1 MFGVVRLVFWVGL
14 LFVGLFVMNKSK
26 LSHKKQ
32 YVIAIG
38 IIIIVLWVL
47 SNLIPIENFFV
58 TFSSPEDAFNY
69 VNSEDVKLVI
79 QGKNSDFV
87 IGERDSTNFVYM
99 IIPKNE
105 NGWKIGRGLDT
116 KLRMQKMHNGI
127 FINVYQYKNTGDYYL
142 VVSGAS
148 GSKLQIKDSLDSQFL
163 YFENINNKTSETYI
177 TYYASIF
184 KIDAQYWINI
194 DGEEIHLFNE

>member
-1 MFGVVRLVFWVGL
+1 
-14 LFVGLFVMNKSK
+14 
-26 LSHKKQ
+26 
-32 YVIAIG
+32 
-38 IIIIVLWVL
+38 
-47 SNLIPIENFFV
+47 
-58 TFSSPEDAFNY
+58 
-69 VNSEDVKLVI
+69 
-79 QGKNSDFV
+79 
-87 IGERDSTNFVYM
+87 
-99 IIPKNE
+99 
-105 NGWKIGRGLDT
+105 
-116 KLRMQKMHNGI
+116 MQKMHNGI